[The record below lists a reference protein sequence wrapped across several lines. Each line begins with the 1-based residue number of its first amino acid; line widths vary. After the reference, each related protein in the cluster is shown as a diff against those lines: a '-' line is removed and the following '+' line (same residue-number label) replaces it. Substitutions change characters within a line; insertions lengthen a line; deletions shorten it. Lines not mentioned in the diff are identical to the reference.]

1 MKNLI
6 YIIALGITWLFSAC
20 QDVTVGYL
28 IMDESAGYAKDTM
41 YIVTKAENE
50 LQRLKNIK
58 IVVGQEVENEQ
69 DELRAQIDDI
79 YNSDEFW
86 DASDEAYAEA
96 EANNPNFWDDTKYAE
111 QVEKELADRFGITPL
126 QEALDNAEA
135 LLNKNAIEMGYTS
148 WAILE
153 KQVEE
158 YQNRVDFQLVWATSN
173 IEGIQGTEPLVY
185 TVISVKSE
193 KPENATKFMKCV
205 QAVGKGI
212 MYVDYNPDV
221 PVGTYTVTLQV
232 ENEGRTRIL
241 KDVFTFVLKDVPTED
256 PLPEIPEEP
265 EWPDEY

>member
-148 WAILE
+148 
-153 KQVEE
+153 
-158 YQNRVDFQLVWATSN
+158 SN

-193 KPENATKFMKCV
+193 KPENAAKFMKCV

-232 ENEGRTRIL
+232 GNEGRTRIL

>member
-111 QVEKELADRFGITPL
+111 QVEKDLADRFGITPL

-135 LLNKNAIEMGYTS
+135 LLNKNAIEMGYTG
-148 WAILE
+148 IL
-153 KQVEE
+153 
-158 YQNRVDFQLVWATSN
+158 
-173 IEGIQGTEPLVY
+173 
-185 TVISVKSE
+185 
-193 KPENATKFMKCV
+193 
-205 QAVGKGI
+205 
-212 MYVDYNPDV
+212 
-221 PVGTYTVTLQV
+221 
-232 ENEGRTRIL
+232 
-241 KDVFTFVLKDVPTED
+241 
-256 PLPEIPEEP
+256 
-265 EWPDEY
+265 

>member
-69 DELRAQIDDI
+69 DELRTQIDDI

-111 QVEKELADRFGITPL
+111 SK
-126 QEALDNAEA
+126 
-135 LLNKNAIEMGYTS
+135 
-148 WAILE
+148 
-153 KQVEE
+153 
-158 YQNRVDFQLVWATSN
+158 
-173 IEGIQGTEPLVY
+173 
-185 TVISVKSE
+185 
-193 KPENATKFMKCV
+193 
-205 QAVGKGI
+205 
-212 MYVDYNPDV
+212 
-221 PVGTYTVTLQV
+221 
-232 ENEGRTRIL
+232 
-241 KDVFTFVLKDVPTED
+241 
-256 PLPEIPEEP
+256 
-265 EWPDEY
+265 